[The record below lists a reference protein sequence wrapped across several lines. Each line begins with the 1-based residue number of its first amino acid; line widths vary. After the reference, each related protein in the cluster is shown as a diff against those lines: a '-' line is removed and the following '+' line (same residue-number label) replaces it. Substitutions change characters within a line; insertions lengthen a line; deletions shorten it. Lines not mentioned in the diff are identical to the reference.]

1 MPSHRL
7 VIVGAG
13 DFGREVLWAANEIS
27 KRRRTWTALAFLDDR
42 PEAAAALQQL
52 GITVPVLGTTH
63 DYVPKPRDRLL
74 CAIGD
79 PTAKLAV
86 CERLVAR
93 GAQFTNLVHPSAVIG
108 ARSTVGIGVI
118 LCRLVTITVDVT
130 IGNFVTINL
139 HSSVAHNA
147 VIEDGCTLSDHCDV
161 TGHARLG
168 RGVFLGSHGS
178 VLPHVEIGAF
188 ATVGAGSVAF
198 RTVNPGETV
207 MGVPARL
214 FRVPNADP

>member
-1 MPSHRL
+1 MLSERL

-13 DFGREVLWAANEIS
+13 DFGREVLWAASEIPPGN
-27 KRRRTWTALAFLDDR
+27 RTWDAVAFLDDS
-42 PEAAAALQQL
+42 PQAAPALRGF
-52 GITVPVLGTTH
+52 GITVPVVGTTR
-63 DYVPKPRDRLL
+63 DYVPQPNDRFL
-74 CAIGD
+74 CAIGN

-93 GAQFTNLVHPSAVIG
+93 GARFTNLVHPSAVVG
-108 ARSTVGIGVI
+108 DRSTLGVGVI
-118 LCRLVTITVDVT
+118 VCRLVTITVDAK
-130 IGNFVTINL
+130 IANFVTINL

-161 TGHARLG
+161 TGHAHLG
-168 RGVFLGSHGS
+168 RGVFLGSHAS
-178 VLPHVEIGAF
+178 VLPHVQIGAF

-214 FRVPNADP
+214 FRVPSTDP